1 MTAREPEELVGVDCS
16 YWFYVLLALAIAPPL
31 VPNSALLAGAGAL
44 AAAGGLSLP
53 LLVLIPL
60 ASAVLGDLVVF
71 SMGRR
76 SRSRALEWLSRNARR
91 RWMLE
96 WVSGRIHRYGI
107 PAVIA
112 VRFVPT
118 GRGVG
123 GLTAGVV
130 GFPLRGYL
138 IGAAIAESLFVSY
151 TVGLGYLGG
160 QLAEGFGPAPLLV
173 GPAVSLLVASV
184 ALGVQ
189 RWSDRRPD
197 RAAR

>member
-1 MTAREPEELVGVDCS
+1 MDCS

-71 SMGRR
+71 SVGRR
-76 SRSRALEWLSRNARR
+76 SRGRALEWLSRNARR

-96 WVSGRIHRYGI
+96 WVSGRIHQYGI

-138 IGAAIAESLFVSY
+138 IGAGIAEALFVSY

-160 QLAEGFGPAPLLV
+160 QLVAGFGPAPLLV

-189 RWSDRRPD
+189 RWSGRRPD